1 MRLMSEWNGTMVTP
15 AQVQLIAWIEFEFIR
30 RTLAV
35 RRGEAPLDWIG
46 TDHRVPFDEIQAQA
60 RELGVEE
67 AGDDLE
73 EWIRTVRGWSRWH
86 ETINHMD
93 IDVLEHELK
102 ERTAATSLS
111 ISCAWSLTVPPS
123 TMPHLVES
131 VVDPLGQGL
140 LQRALED

>member
-1 MRLMSEWNGTMVTP
+1 MVTP

-35 RRGEAPLDWIG
+35 RRGGAPLAWVG
-46 TDHRVPFDEIQAQA
+46 TDHRVSFDEIQAQA

-73 EWIRTVRGWSRWH
+73 EWIRSVRDWSRWH

-93 IDVLEHELK
+93 AEALEQEVE
-102 ERTAATSLS
+102 ERAAAMSLS
-111 ISCAWSLTVPPS
+111 RS
-123 TMPHLVES
+123 
-131 VVDPLGQGL
+131 
-140 LQRALED
+140 